1 MADDDYESL
10 GDGAS
15 FTANAIAGASAGY
28 FEHLAV
34 YPMDLVRTQY
44 QTIRSG
50 CKPRSSNPFL
60 TMSQLFRTE
69 GLRGLFRGSGAV
81 VFGCGPAHALQFTI
95 FELTK
100 EKMQNRNMSYMNG
113 YLNASAVGGG
123 VGAIAHDLWMNPCD
137 VVKQRLQVKGSP
149 YVNMSYASIVSN
161 IYRNEGFRA
170 FYLSF
175 PTQMAS
181 NVPFSMTQFYIYDKV
196 QNILNPDRAY
206 SPVSNAVAGALAGGF
221 AAFVTTPLDNIKTCL
236 NTQESLL
243 TTMGP
248 NCNDCPVIDDCKTSS
263 GQRVG
268 GVRQAIRTIIASNQS
283 ANPLSP
289 FFRGCMPRTYY
300 YAPGTALSWLA
311 YEFMKTVLNS
321 ENGQKTKVV
330 DSIHVMGAGEKLNQR
345 KLIGD

>member
-1 MADDDYESL
+1 MFTGTFSSL
-10 GDGAS
+10 TILGHRWLD
-15 FTANAIAGASAGY
+15 FQ
-28 FEHLAV
+28 HLAV

-60 TMSQLFRTE
+60 TMSHLFRAE
-69 GLRGLFRGSGAV
+69 GFRGLFRGSGAV

-95 FELTK
+95 FGKWLNFCIFDFRKKPIIWPILKNNKYGASNKRKFPLFRIPTVSLILSTLKELTK

-181 NVPFSMTQFYIYDKV
+181 NGRGLKLFLLSSWTFKLQWWV
-196 QNILNPDRAY
+196 Q
-206 SPVSNAVAGALAGGF
+206 
-221 AAFVTTPLDNIKTCL
+221 
-236 NTQESLL
+236 
-243 TTMGP
+243 
-248 NCNDCPVIDDCKTSS
+248 
-263 GQRVG
+263 
-268 GVRQAIRTIIASNQS
+268 IRER
-283 ANPLSP
+283 P
-289 FFRGCMPRTYY
+289 
-300 YAPGTALSWLA
+300 
-311 YEFMKTVLNS
+311 E
-321 ENGQKTKVV
+321 
-330 DSIHVMGAGEKLNQR
+330 
-345 KLIGD
+345 